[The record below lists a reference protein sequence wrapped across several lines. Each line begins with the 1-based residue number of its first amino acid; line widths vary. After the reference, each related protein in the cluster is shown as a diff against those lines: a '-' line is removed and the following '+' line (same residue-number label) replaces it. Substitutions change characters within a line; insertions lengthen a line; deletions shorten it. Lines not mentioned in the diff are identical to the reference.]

1 MNQRFFCVVTVAVL
15 AVIAM
20 QARHSLVD
28 SLIEPD
34 GDRIGLTRFTTNP
47 GGAAVAQAIGPLRA
61 AVATADGGSGK
72 PVDQRY
78 LVLIAIGSD
87 QPVLQQQTL

>member
-1 MNQRFFCVVTVAVL
+1 
-15 AVIAM
+15 M
-20 QARHSLVD
+20 QARYSQLVAA
-28 SLIEPD
+28 LA
-34 GDRIGLTRFTTNP
+34 GLAS
-47 GGAAVAQAIGPLRA
+47 GAAVAQAIGPLRA